1 MNSSNLEKAYT
12 LIEAL
17 PYIQKYRDKVI
28 VVKYGGNA
36 MKNASLKEMVIKDII
51 LMSCVGIKVVL
62 VHGGGPEIDKL
73 LNKMGKTSE
82 FINGLRYTDEET
94 AEVVEMVLA
103 GKINKELVSL
113 IGNNG
118 GKAIGL
124 SGMDGSMLKVKK
136 IHGEVDLGYVG
147 EVEEVNTEVIEN
159 LLEKRY
165 ISVVGTVTTGA
176 DGKIY
181 NVNADTAAAK
191 IASALNAEKIILL
204 TDVPGLLTDIEDE
217 TTLISKVQVNE
228 IDGLIER
235 EIISGGMIPKIAC
248 CVGAVKDGVKRAHI
262 IDGRVPHS
270 LLLELFSKDGI
281 GTMIVE

>member
-73 LNKMGKTSE
+73 LKKIGKTSE

-136 IHGEVDLGYVG
+136 IQGEVDLGYVG
-147 EVEEVNTEVIEN
+147 EVEEVNTDVIEN

-165 ISVVGTVTTGA
+165 ISVVGTVTTGT

-191 IASALNAEKIILL
+191 IAVALKAEKIILL
-204 TDVPGLLTDIEDE
+204 TDVPGLLTDLEDE
-217 TTLISKVQVNE
+217 TTLISKVGVNE
-228 IDGLIER
+228 IEGLIEK
-235 EIISGGMIPKIAC
+235 EIIGGGMIPKITC
-248 CVGAVKDGVKRAHI
+248 CVDAVKDGVNKAHI

-270 LLLELFSKDGI
+270 LLLELFSKGGI
-281 GTMIVE
+281 GTMIEG

>member
-1 MNSSNLEKAYT
+1 M
-12 LIEAL
+12 
-17 PYIQKYRDKVI
+17 
-28 VVKYGGNA
+28 
-36 MKNASLKEMVIKDII
+36 
-51 LMSCVGIKVVL
+51 L

-73 LNKMGKTSE
+73 LNKIGKTSE

-136 IHGEVDLGYVG
+136 MQGDIDLGYVG
-147 EVEEVNTEVIEN
+147 EVEDVNTDVIEN

-191 IASALNAEKIILL
+191 IAAALKAEKIILL
-204 TDVPGLLTDIEDE
+204 TDVPGLLTDLEDE
-217 TTLISKVQVNE
+217 TTLISKVGVND
-228 IDGLIER
+228 IDELIEK
-235 EIISGGMIPKIAC
+235 EIIGGGMIPKIAC
-248 CVGAVKDGVKRAHI
+248 CVDAVKDGVNRAHI

-281 GTMIVE
+281 GTMIEG